1 MYERDLKKYLAQ
13 VGRYLICSNKQKRK
27 ILKIIKAS
35 ATDFI
40 IENNI
45 LDLDE
50 LNERFGKPEDVA
62 KTYLP
67 DAKPDDIIKAVSKKK
82 VFIIAIVIALVI
94 FAAGVIA
101 IVVENNKEHG
111 YIIVEGPAN
120 EITDNVGVHDGNYQP
135 PTP

>member
-1 MYERDLKKYLAQ
+1 MYERDLKKYLAK

-67 DAKPDDIIKAVSKKK
+67 DAKPDDIIKAVNKKK
-82 VFIIAIVIALVI
+82 ALVI
-94 FAAGVIA
+94 GVTIGVIA
-101 IVVENNKEHG
+101 FIVALTVALIDGHISNTG
-111 YIIVEGPAN
+111 YLVEGAPK
-120 EITDNVGVHDGNYQP
+120 EIEEVIDVHDENYQP